1 MNLTNFQTYRKH
13 LIHGCQKV
21 PVTGNFAGL
30 FPSFASKKRK
40 NGVVTP

>member
-21 PVTGNFAGL
+21 PVTGNFADF
-30 FPSFASKKRK
+30 FPSKKRK